1 MQKRYDER
9 ARRWINEDT
18 KAKFIKSEADTENQ
32 ESVTNEEK
40 TSTNESE
47 DIKETQEMQDSQEL
61 WVFRYM
67 KKEHKVP
74 IYKYEQYQYK
84 YYRLNS
90 PNIVVWFEFKQ
101 QSLCLQCNCNVIFPF
116 QRNDT

>member
-1 MQKRYDER
+1 MGQPRKHLSVALIFGIDL
-9 ARRWINEDT
+9 AQPHT

-74 IYKYEQYQYK
+74 IYKY
-84 YYRLNS
+84 
-90 PNIVVWFEFKQ
+90 
-101 QSLCLQCNCNVIFPF
+101 
-116 QRNDT
+116 D

>member
-1 MQKRYDER
+1 MFRLFYNSCKSIKCLKNVKTNLFADMAAVGRKKIESSFPNLDGQQEINEAFAMQKRYDER

-61 WVFRYM
+61 
-67 KKEHKVP
+67 
-74 IYKYEQYQYK
+74 
-84 YYRLNS
+84 
-90 PNIVVWFEFKQ
+90 
-101 QSLCLQCNCNVIFPF
+101 
-116 QRNDT
+116 